1 MNSIILVSVI
11 VLGGLGLVSAVILY
25 FVASK
30 FKVYEDP
37 KIDQVE
43 EVLPSANCGGC
54 GFPGCRAFAENAVKQ
69 AKDEHSLEGFFCP
82 VGGNEVMQKVAS
94 IVGLEIKEKAPMIA
108 VVRCNGT
115 GAHSPEKVKFEG
127 VTSCSFAHTLY
138 AGEGGCQYGC
148 LGLGDCVDACEFDA
162 IHINPER
169 GLPEVNDNCTACGA
183 CVIACPRDIIELRKK
198 GPRDRRIFVSCV
210 NKEKGAAAKKN
221 CEVACIG
228 CGKCEKVCNFDAI
241 TINSFLAYIDFEKC
255 TLCRKCVEVCPTSA
269 IWEVN
274 FKPRKP
280 KTEKP
285 KSADASNKD
294 LEVNLVAQAIEKN
307 AQPGE
312 VEAAKTKEKGS
323 ENLKNKSEK

>member
-1 MNSIILVSVI
+1 VNSIILVSVI

-37 KIDQVE
+37 SIDQVE
-43 EVLPSANCGGC
+43 EALPSANCGGC

-69 AKDEHSLEGFFCP
+69 AKEEKSLEGFYCP

-94 IVGLEIKEKAPMIA
+94 IVGLEIEEQAPMIA

-127 VTSCSFAHTLY
+127 ATSCSFAHALY

-148 LGLGDCVDACEFDA
+148 LGLGDCVEACEFDA

-169 GLPEVNDNCTACGA
+169 GLPEVNDKCTACGA

-198 GPRDRRIFVSCV
+198 GPRDKRIFVSCV

-221 CEVACIG
+221 CDVACIG
-228 CGKCEKVCNFDAI
+228 CGKCEKVCEFDAI
-241 TINSFLAYIDFEKC
+241 TITSFLAYIDFEKC
-255 TLCRKCVEVCPTSA
+255 KLCRKCVEVCPTSA

-280 KTEKP
+280 KVEKP
-285 KSADASNKD
+285 SKTITGKD
-294 LEVNLVAQAIEKN
+294 EAGVNLVAQAQEKN
-307 AQPGE
+307 SQA
-312 VEAAKTKEKGS
+312 VKNIATSKEKGS
-323 ENLKNKSEK
+323 KNLKNKSEK

>member
-37 KIDQVE
+37 SIDQVE
-43 EVLPSANCGGC
+43 EALPSANCGGC

-69 AKDEHSLEGFFCP
+69 AKEEKSLEGFYCP

-94 IVGLEIKEKAPMIA
+94 IVGLEIEEQAPMIA

-127 VTSCSFAHTLY
+127 ATSCSFAHALY

-169 GLPEVNDNCTACGA
+169 GLPEVNDKCTACGA

-198 GPRDRRIFVSCV
+198 GPRDKRIFVSCV

-221 CEVACIG
+221 CDVACIG
-228 CGKCEKVCNFDAI
+228 CGKCEKVCEFDAI
-241 TINSFLAYIDFEKC
+241 TITSFLAYIDFEKC
-255 TLCRKCVEVCPTSA
+255 KLCRKCVEVCPTSA

-280 KTEKP
+280 KVEKP
-285 KSADASNKD
+285 SKTIAGK
-294 LEVNLVAQAIEKN
+294 EEEGVNLVAQAQEKN
-307 AQPGE
+307 SQA
-312 VEAAKTKEKGS
+312 VESVATSKGKGS